1 MLYFTGT
8 VVGASVGMVTGIVS
22 ITGYVII
29 EEYVIVSVRV
39 SGTVTGV
46 ELMMVV
52 LYITVKVSG
61 KFLCSE

>member
-46 ELMMVV
+46 ELTMVV
-52 LYITVKVSG
+52 L
-61 KFLCSE
+61 